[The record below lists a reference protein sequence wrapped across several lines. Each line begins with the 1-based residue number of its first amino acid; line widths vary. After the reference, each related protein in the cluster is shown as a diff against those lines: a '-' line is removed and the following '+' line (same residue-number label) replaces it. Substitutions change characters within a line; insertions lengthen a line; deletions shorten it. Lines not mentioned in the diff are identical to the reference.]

1 MRVLAVGPGPGEI
14 DHDFLNEIVKV
25 GAEELGEEYSVI
37 YQVVEPNM
45 DHIENLRSSVLRN
58 EYYKKINFLWYH
70 GGLGEFINKFTKEN
84 EGAIDEEERQYDF
97 VHYARV
103 FYYVD
108 SVSAL
113 DKTYNIL
120 LRKHGFVAV
129 VGENEGSF
137 WSKMMVFLNDH
148 EMFHEVFRCSGPV
161 SMAYFLPGWIS
172 QAKKNKWKY
181 EAYTDQHNFDV
192 TLMFDKNSQI
202 GNYLIDFTIHVK
214 EARKSVK
221 KEILDD
227 FFKFLNENVKEEEI
241 EEDGKR
247 FVKKYFPCVLATII
261 ITKE

>member
-1 MRVLAVGPGPGEI
+1 MRVLAVGPGPGEL
-14 DHDFLNEIVKV
+14 DHDFLSEIVKA

-37 YQVVEPNM
+37 YQVVEPNL
-45 DHIENLRSSVLRN
+45 DHIEYFRSSVLRN
-58 EYYKKINFLWYH
+58 DYYSKINFLWYH
-70 GGLGEFINKFTKEN
+70 GGLEEFINKFTKEN
-84 EGAIDEEERQYDF
+84 EGVKDEEEQQYDF

-113 DKTYNIL
+113 EKTYSIL
-120 LRKHGFVAV
+120 LRKYGFVAV

-137 WSKMMVFLNDH
+137 WPKIMVFLNDH
-148 EMFHEVFRCSGPV
+148 EIYHQAFRCSGPV

-181 EAYTDQHNFDV
+181 EAYTDQHNYDV
-192 TLMFDKNSQI
+192 TLMFDEDSQI
-202 GNYLIDFTIHVK
+202 GNRLIDFSIHVK
-214 EARKSVK
+214 EARKSVE

-247 FVKKYFPCVLATII
+247 IVKKYFPCSLGTII